1 MHSTNNVMTND
12 KLRIVFEK
20 YLDAFAK
27 ASPAEQEQLLNSSVA
42 EDVVFTNPGV
52 DGRGR
57 ISLLAHATGFQKK
70 FPGGYFRV
78 NWFRQ
83 QHGQLLSEWTQYD
96 QQGHALFTAHS
107 YGRLNED
114 DLLIHLA
121 GFWAA
126 GAV

>member
-1 MHSTNNVMTND
+1 MTEN
-12 KLRIVFEK
+12 KSRLVFEK
-20 YLDAFAK
+20 YLEAFAK
-27 ASPAEQEQLLNSSVA
+27 ESPAEQEQLLNCSVA

-57 ISLLAHATGFQKK
+57 TTLLTHANSFQKR

-83 QHGQLLSEWTQYD
+83 QHGQLLAEWTQYD
-96 QQGHALFTAHS
+96 QQGCTLFTAHS
-107 YGRLNED
+107 YARLNEEG
-114 DLLIHLA
+114 LLVHLA
-121 GFWAA
+121 GFWAE

>member
-1 MHSTNNVMTND
+1 MTDN
-12 KLRIVFEK
+12 KFRTVFEN

-27 ASPAEQEQLLNSSVA
+27 ESPAEQEQLLSSSVA

-57 ISLLAHATGFQKK
+57 STLLAHATSFQKR

-83 QHGQLLSEWTQYD
+83 QKGQLLSEWTQYD
-96 QQGHALFTAHS
+96 QQGSALFTAHS
-107 YGRLNED
+107 YARLNEEG
-114 DLLIHLA
+114 LLIHLA
-121 GFWAA
+121 GFWAE